1 MNDKLKI
8 AFFAYLILTIIGA
21 FMKLSHIEFSS
32 EVMSIGIVSL
42 VVFIFLSLSE
52 IYKSTRIDGTEK
64 FMWTVGML
72 LLSFFAGIAY
82 LIWGRKRT
90 IPQSLKY

>member
-8 AFFAYLILTIIGA
+8 TFFAYVIITIVGA
-21 FMKLSHIEFSS
+21 FMKLSHIELSS
-32 EVMSIGIVSL
+32 LVMSIGILSL
-42 VVFIFLSLSE
+42 VAFVFFSLSE

-82 LIWGRKRT
+82 LIWGRKR
-90 IPQSLKY
+90 IIAPSLKY

>member
-8 AFFAYLILTIIGA
+8 TFFAYLILTIVGA
-21 FMKLSHIEFSS
+21 FMKLSDIDFSS
-32 EVMSIGIVSL
+32 VVMSIGIASL
-42 VVFIFLSLSE
+42 VIFIFLSLSE
-52 IYKSTRIDGTEK
+52 IYQSTRIDGTEK

-82 LIWGRKRT
+82 LIWGRKRIIT
-90 IPQSLKY
+90 PSLKY

>member
-8 AFFAYLILTIIGA
+8 TFFAYLILTIIGA
-21 FMKLSHIEFSS
+21 FMKLSHIDSS
-32 EVMSIGIVSL
+32 SVVMSIGIVSL

-64 FMWTVGML
+64 FMWTIGML
-72 LLSFFAGIAY
+72 AVSFFAGIAY
-82 LIWGRKRT
+82 LIWGRKRIT
-90 IPQSLKY
+90 APSLKY

>member
-8 AFFAYLILTIIGA
+8 TFFAYLILTIIGA
-21 FMKLSHIEFSS
+21 FMKLSHIDSS
-32 EVMSIGIVSL
+32 SIVMSIGIASL

-82 LIWGRKRT
+82 LIWGRKR
-90 IPQSLKY
+90 IIAPSLKY